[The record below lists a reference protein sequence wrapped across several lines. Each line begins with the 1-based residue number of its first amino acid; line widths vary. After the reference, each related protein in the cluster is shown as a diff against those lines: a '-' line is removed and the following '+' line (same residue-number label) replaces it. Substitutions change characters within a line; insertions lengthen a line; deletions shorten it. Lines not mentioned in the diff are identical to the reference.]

1 MKNTVPDIFIF
12 SRDTLTG
19 FQKVAYQGFF
29 RDSLE
34 RPALP
39 RISFSQKVKS
49 LLLTVRPTS
58 LWGRP
63 LCGRK
68 KNRRVYENTHHS
80 LNKVHSTFAYIS
92 FDVIIVSLSF
102 DLMLSSSHLPTSHEK
117 SCRLQL
123 SPNVWSSL

>member
-39 RISFSQKVKS
+39 KSTPKPATLLEKTSNLTNQSAISQ
-49 LLLTVRPTS
+49 
-58 LWGRP
+58 
-63 LCGRK
+63 
-68 KNRRVYENTHHS
+68 
-80 LNKVHSTFAYIS
+80 
-92 FDVIIVSLSF
+92 
-102 DLMLSSSHLPTSHEK
+102 
-117 SCRLQL
+117 
-123 SPNVWSSL
+123 